1 MFTVTFYFQLFSLL
15 NFLTI
20 YHFVCHLCTND
31 DHIFWLSILGHKLVY
46 LLARTKSVYSILSMS
61 HMHVKL

>member
-1 MFTVTFYFQLFSLL
+1 MFTVTFYLQLFFPFERRGHLP
-15 NFLTI
+15 
-20 YHFVCHLCTND
+20 FVCHLCTND

-61 HMHVKL
+61 HMN